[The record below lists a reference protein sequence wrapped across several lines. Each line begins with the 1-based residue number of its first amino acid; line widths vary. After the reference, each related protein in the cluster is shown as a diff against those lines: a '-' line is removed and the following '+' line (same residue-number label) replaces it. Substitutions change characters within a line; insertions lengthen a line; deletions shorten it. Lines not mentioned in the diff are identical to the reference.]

1 MAYRELKA
9 EELVLSFPFDKGT
22 EEVEPLALF
31 PQQARVE
38 RAFQLALETEREG
51 YNVYVSGP
59 ESVGRTTYTLR
70 KLREK
75 AKEKPVPEDIIY
87 YHDFDEPLKPKYLLL
102 PAGLGRRL
110 SADIDDV
117 LEKLKQQSYRIFES
131 KEYEEERAKKI
142 EEIEKERERIL
153 KELTEE
159 AQKHGLGVVFTP
171 AGIQLLPLVGGRIV
185 TQPELAQN
193 PILQRTY
200 EESLRSFEEKFRD
213 YLRSL
218 RELDHRLAD
227 ELKDL
232 REKVA
237 GFLVDSLLQRLR
249 EKYSD
254 IPDVVEFL
262 DRLRENMVRHIQFF
276 VEWKFVEENIP
287 LRRMVESNINLFRL
301 NVVIDNSKLEGAP
314 VVYEEMPTFKSLF
327 GYISYRAEM
336 GILYAD
342 HSSVVGGSLHR
353 ARGGYV
359 VLRALDVLRNP
370 FLWEALKRVLLHKK
384 LYVSGYPFEEV
395 FPLSVGVSP
404 EPVPFEGKIFLI
416 GDYLTFHLLS
426 FFDPEFNRLF
436 KVKAEFNPVVD
447 LNEDLLKTFPGIL
460 KKIIE
465 EEKLKDLSPDGISEV
480 LKYAV
485 VRSGSRRKVNVVFGY
500 ITDLLRE
507 ANTLARERISGEDIR
522 RTIKE
527 RVFRSNLVEEK
538 IREMIREGKI
548 IIDTSGRRQG
558 QVNGLSVVDLG
569 DISFGKPTRIT
580 ASVYPGEKGIIDI
593 EREVELSGPIHSKG
607 VMILS
612 GYLGN
617 RYGKNVPLSLSCT
630 LTFEQSYD
638 EVEGDS
644 ASIAELMAILSSLAG
659 VPLRQ
664 DLAVTGSLDQL
675 GNAQPVGGI
684 KEKVEG
690 FYKVCKEKG
699 LTGTQGVILP
709 SRNADNVLLDDE
721 VIEDIRKGKF
731 HIYLVNTVDDVIEI
745 LTGMRAHEFHR
756 KVLATLKR
764 FVKFSAGRR
773 QR

>member
-1 MAYRELKA
+1 
-9 EELVLSFPFDKGT
+9 
-22 EEVEPLALF
+22 
-31 PQQARVE
+31 
-38 RAFQLALETEREG
+38 
-51 YNVYVSGP
+51 
-59 ESVGRTTYTLR
+59 
-70 KLREK
+70 
-75 AKEKPVPEDIIY
+75 
-87 YHDFDEPLKPKYLLL
+87 
-102 PAGLGRRL
+102 
-110 SADIDDV
+110 
-117 LEKLKQQSYRIFES
+117 
-131 KEYEEERAKKI
+131 
-142 EEIEKERERIL
+142 
-153 KELTEE
+153 
-159 AQKHGLGVVFTP
+159 
-171 AGIQLLPLVGGRIV
+171 
-185 TQPELAQN
+185 
-193 PILQRTY
+193 
-200 EESLRSFEEKFRD
+200 
-213 YLRSL
+213 
-218 RELDHRLAD
+218 
-227 ELKDL
+227 
-232 REKVA
+232 
-237 GFLVDSLLQRLR
+237 
-249 EKYSD
+249 
-254 IPDVVEFL
+254 
-262 DRLRENMVRHIQFF
+262 
-276 VEWKFVEENIP
+276 
-287 LRRMVESNINLFRL
+287 
-301 NVVIDNSKLEGAP
+301 
-314 VVYEEMPTFKSLF
+314 
-327 GYISYRAEM
+327 
-336 GILYAD
+336 
-342 HSSVVGGSLHR
+342 
-353 ARGGYV
+353 
-359 VLRALDVLRNP
+359 
-370 FLWEALKRVLLHKK
+370 
-384 LYVSGYPFEEV
+384 
-395 FPLSVGVSP
+395 
-404 EPVPFEGKIFLI
+404 
-416 GDYLTFHLLS
+416 
-426 FFDPEFNRLF
+426 
-436 KVKAEFNPVVD
+436 
-447 LNEDLLKTFPGIL
+447 
-460 KKIIE
+460 
-465 EEKLKDLSPDGISEV
+465 
-480 LKYAV
+480 
-485 VRSGSRRKVNVVFGY
+485 VNVVFGY

-731 HIYLVNTVDDVIEI
+731 HIYLVDTVDDVIEI